1 MFPHLVN
8 DKRWYCLCTVQAGGV
23 QYAPV
28 TGVENPAVRQYNS
41 QAPVWNRDNSLLWV
55 EVTHSWEGLS
65 DVIMCSVVEIKNRE
79 EYCITYHSP
88 ESLETLSSPAP
99 SLEYQHLFKVSSKSN
114 EESLYN
120 SQTENSLRSVECD
133 AKDFSLEEITRIQT
147 REPKEK
153 PENSLAADL
162 ENTQPREEVCDD
174 DDDNLDNSSNNEQN
188 GGKWSDRELKGL

>member
-1 MFPHLVN
+1 M
-8 DKRWYCLCTVQAGGV
+8 
-23 QYAPV
+23 
-28 TGVENPAVRQYNS
+28 
-41 QAPVWNRDNSLLWV
+41 
-55 EVTHSWEGLS
+55 
-65 DVIMCSVVEIKNRE
+65 IMCSVVEIKNRE

-188 GGKWSDRELKGL
+188 DGKWSDRELKGL